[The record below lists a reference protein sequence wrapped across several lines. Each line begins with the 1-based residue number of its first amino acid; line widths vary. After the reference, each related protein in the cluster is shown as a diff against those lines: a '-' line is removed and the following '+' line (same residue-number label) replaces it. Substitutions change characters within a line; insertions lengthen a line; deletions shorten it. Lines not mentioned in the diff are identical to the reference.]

1 MMEIIAFIQKNWS
14 IIATLFGVIGTL
26 FWLKMDSKYA
36 KKSDVYALQDS
47 IEKNDERLTRMEIK
61 VGELPTAKDF
71 AALQNLMTKIE
82 GETKATNTALNS
94 ISRQTSLLLE
104 DKVLNR
110 KE

>member
-1 MMEIIAFIQKNWS
+1 MQE
-14 IIATLFGVIGTL
+14 
-26 FWLKMDSKYA
+26 
-36 KKSDVYALQDS
+36 S

-94 ISRQTSLLLE
+94 IGRQTSLLLE